1 MNIED
6 KIVLKEIQKQNK
18 AVFEAM
24 FHEYYPGLLK
34 FSENIVFDREVAEDI
49 LQNLFIYIWEHAEYL
64 KITSSLKSYLYISI
78 KNRCLNYL
86 RNRRIEDKNQLLY
99 IEAGISN
106 LDENNMEPEIFY
118 QIQEAIN
125 SLPPKMREIF
135 RLKYEEERSI
145 GEISKSL
152 QLSENTV
159 KTQLLRAKGKLRILL
174 KESIGV
180 NFFL

>member
-1 MNIED
+1 MNISD

-18 AVFEAM
+18 KVFEAM
-24 FHEYYPGLLK
+24 FHEYYPGLLR
-34 FSENIVFDREVAEDI
+34 FSENIVFDREVGEDI
-49 LQNLFIYIWEHAEYL
+49 LQNLFIYIWEHSDYL
-64 KITSSLKSYLYISI
+64 KITSSLKSYLYTAT

-86 RNRRIEDKNQLLY
+86 RSRKIEDKHQLLY
-99 IEAGISN
+99 IEASISN
-106 LDENNMEPEIFY
+106 LDENNIEPEIFS
-118 QIQEAIN
+118 QIQDAIN
-125 SLPPKMREIF
+125 SLPPKMGEVF
-135 RLKYEEERSI
+135 RLRYEEERSI